1 MPKENIDFPRTK
13 QDQFQSLY
21 YVPGT
26 LRAGCWAGL
35 LFRRLA
41 CVVVGAGRLVVR
53 LGGLVVRR
61 VVVVRR
67 GAWVRGGLKYTI
79 IIVVEDGFLMVRG
92 MKPVF

>member
-1 MPKENIDFPRTK
+1 M
-13 QDQFQSLY
+13 Y

-26 LRAGCWAGL
+26 LRAGWLAGL
-35 LFRRLA
+35 LLRRLA

-67 GAWVRGGLKYTI
+67 GAWVRGGL
-79 IIVVEDGFLMVRG
+79 
-92 MKPVF
+92 